1 MRQHWHSATCHSRLF
16 NIEKWEQY
24 TPYEGLDLANQRTRK
39 LGVFG
44 RKLKGSNSPF
54 YCYFDQNVRT
64 LNINLLMFKW
74 CPLILFRGII

>member
-1 MRQHWHSATCHSRLF
+1 MRQHWHSATCHSRLA
-16 NIEKWEQY
+16 NKEKWEQY
-24 TPYEGLDLANQRTRK
+24 TPYEGLDFANQRTRK

-54 YCYFDQNVRT
+54 YCYFDKYVRT

-74 CPLILFRGII
+74 CPLILGIRN